1 MTNEQD
7 GAIVTLNAELFERA
21 KASIPGGVNSP
32 VRAFQSVG
40 GTPVFMAE
48 GEGSKIRDVEGR
60 EYIDCVGS
68 WGPLILGHRHPEVEG
83 AVLRALKKGTTF
95 GAPTLAEV
103 EIAEAICASV
113 PSIER
118 VRLTSSGTEACFSAV
133 RLARGFTGRD
143 RIIKF
148 AGCYHGHGDGFLISA
163 GSGALTLGVPSS
175 PGVPAATAALTH
187 IARYNDLDAVEEIFS
202 NYGDEI
208 AAVILE
214 PIAANMGV
222 VPPRGG
228 FLAGLRELCDKHGT
242 LLVFDE
248 VITGFRVGLGGAQQ
262 LYGVSPDLT
271 CLGKIVGGGLPI
283 GAFGGRQDVFARLAP
298 DGPVYQAG
306 TLSGNPLAT
315 AAGAATL
322 RVLGRPETFSLLEE
336 KARRLEEALAPAFE
350 AAAVPLCY
358 QRVASMA
365 TLFFTAGPVESLDS
379 LEGVRT
385 DLYAK
390 FFHALLERGVYFP
403 PSQYEAFTMS
413 LAHSDQDVDRVAEA
427 VVEAVAELEV

>member
-1 MTNEQD
+1 MLNEQD
-7 GAIVTLNAELFERA
+7 GTVMTLNSELFERA
-21 KASIPGGVNSP
+21 KAAIPGGVNSP

-40 GTPVFMAE
+40 GTPVFME
-48 GEGSKIRDVEGR
+48 SGEGAKLRDVDGR

-68 WGPLILGHRHPEVEG
+68 WGPLVLGHRHPEVEG

-95 GAPTLAEV
+95 GTPTLAEV

-113 PSIER
+113 PSIDQ

-148 AGCYHGHGDGFLISA
+148 AGCYHGHGDSFLIQA

-187 IARYNDLDAVEEIFS
+187 VAPYNDLAAVAEVFA
-202 NYGDEI
+202 NHRDEI

-222 VPPRGG
+222 VSPQGG
-228 FLAGLRELCDKHGT
+228 FLAGLRELCDEHGA

-248 VITGFRVGLGGAQQ
+248 VITGFRVGFGGAQE
-262 LYGVSPDLT
+262 LYGISPDLT

-283 GAFGGRQDVFARLAP
+283 GAFGGRREIFDQLAP

-322 RVLGRPETFSLLEE
+322 RVLGRPETYSSLEE
-336 KARRLEEALAPAFE
+336 KGRRLEAKLESVLESAT
-350 AAAVPLCY
+350 VPLCF

-365 TLFFTAGPVESLDS
+365 TLFFAPGPIESLDS

-390 FFHALLERGVYFP
+390 FFHGLLERGVYFP
-403 PSQYEAFTMS
+403 PSQYEAFTFS
-413 LAHSDQDVDRVAEA
+413 LAHSDEDVDRVAEA
-427 VVEAVAELEV
+427 IGEVIAELE